1 MIVLAYESIAC
12 VLGFLFCLH
21 VAPKN
26 VKLDVRR
33 KVAKKQQFNGSI
45 CNKSTYNG
53 ASNKNKQ
60 KLLIALHYFI
70 IISLQIIWE
79 IFFVNSN

>member
-1 MIVLAYESIAC
+1 MDIALVSYLYFELSNMIVLAYQLVAC

-33 KVAKKQQFNGSI
+33 KATKKEQLNGSI

-53 ASNKNKQ
+53 ASNKTSK
-60 KLLIALHYFI
+60 KY
-70 IISLQIIWE
+70 
-79 IFFVNSN
+79 